1 MLAALGQL
9 QGRSSRFETGAVAG
23 LLERR
28 KLCLRSAN
36 LRQAPQPQ
44 RRAVMEMLLKAV

>member
-1 MLAALGQL
+1 MLGALGQL

-28 KLCLRSAN
+28 KLCLRALQTFARPRSQTEP
-36 LRQAPQPQ
+36 RW
-44 RRAVMEMLLKAV
+44 R